1 MHNLAFIPQQEC
13 RSSPVRKLVIEV
25 INLHIVITDHA
36 SLVAFT
42 SAAAYTC
49 SAESFV
55 TALLESFRAVTF
67 VTKLQ
72 VAAGVASVDTLPQS
86 SMASLLALLK
96 ELAPS
101 VPSTPFAL
109 ADLIP
114 VLVVQAIQPPQG
126 SSPAILEFALAT
138 VAPII
143 LLPFKLSK

>member
-1 MHNLAFIPQQEC
+1 M
-13 RSSPVRKLVIEV
+13 RKLVIEAM
-25 INLHIVITDHA
+25 NLHIVIADHA
-36 SLVAFT
+36 SLVAST
-42 SAAAYTC
+42 SATAYTC

-72 VAAGVASVDTLPQS
+72 ATAGAASADTLLQS
-86 SMASLLALLK
+86 FMASLLALI
-96 ELAPS
+96 EGLAPS

-109 ADLIP
+109 AAPIP
-114 VLVVQAIQPPQG
+114 VLVVEAIQLLQG
-126 SSPAILEFALAT
+126 SSPAVLEFVLAT

>member
-13 RSSPVRKLVIEV
+13 RSSPVRKLVIDV
-25 INLHIVITDHA
+25 MNLRIVIADHA

-42 SAAAYTC
+42 SVAAYTC

-67 VTKLQ
+67 VTMLQ
-72 VAAGVASVDTLPQS
+72 AAAGAASADTPPQS
-86 SMASLLALLK
+86 FMASLLAPI
-96 ELAPS
+96 EGLAPS

-109 ADLIP
+109 AAPIP
-114 VLVVQAIQPPQG
+114 VLVVEAIQPLQG
-126 SSPAILEFALAT
+126 SSLAALEFVLAT

>member
-1 MHNLAFIPQQEC
+1 MNL
-13 RSSPVRKLVIEV
+13 R
-25 INLHIVITDHA
+25 IVIADHA
-36 SLVAFT
+36 SLVASA

-49 SAESFV
+49 STESFV

-72 VAAGVASVDTLPQS
+72 VAAGAASADTLPQS
-86 SMASLLALLK
+86 SMASLLALLE

-109 ADLIP
+109 AALLP
-114 VLVVQAIQPPQG
+114 VLAVEAIQLIQV
-126 SSPAILEFALAT
+126 SSPAVLEFVLAT

>member
-1 MHNLAFIPQQEC
+1 M
-13 RSSPVRKLVIEV
+13 RKLVIEAM
-25 INLHIVITDHA
+25 NLRIVIADHA
-36 SLVAFT
+36 SLVASA

-49 SAESFV
+49 STESFV

-67 VTKLQ
+67 ITRLTF
-72 VAAGVASVDTLPQS
+72 VAAGAAFADTLPQS
-86 SMASLLALLK
+86 STASLPALTE

-109 ADLIP
+109 AALLP
-114 VLVVQAIQPPQG
+114 VLAVEAIQLLQV
-126 SSPAILEFALAT
+126 SSPAVLEFVLAT

>member
-1 MHNLAFIPQQEC
+1 MNL
-13 RSSPVRKLVIEV
+13 R
-25 INLHIVITDHA
+25 IVITDHA
-36 SLVAFT
+36 SLVAFA
-42 SAAAYTC
+42 SATAYTC

-72 VAAGVASVDTLPQS
+72 VAARATSTNTLLQS
-86 SMASLLALLK
+86 FMASLLAILE

-109 ADLIP
+109 AVLIP
-114 VLVVQAIQPPQG
+114 ALVVRAIQPLQG
-126 SSPAILEFALAT
+126 SSPAALEFVLAT